1 MTSHMK
7 AARAFYDRAEYPDG
21 AVVGMSIWLVPES
34 VAGSAHS
41 FKHSLFYGY
50 PGKRI
55 VGYDKER
62 GKGDH
67 RHVKGRERPYKF
79 SSVETLV
86 SDFLSDVQHARGD
99 S

>member
-1 MTSHMK
+1 MK

-21 AVVGMSIWLVPES
+21 AVVGMRIWLVPES

-41 FKHSLFYGY
+41 FKYSLFYGY

-55 VGYDKER
+55 VGYDNER

-67 RHVKGRERPYKF
+67 RPAGGDESVYDFTTLEALLADFER
-79 SSVETLV
+79 
-86 SDFLSDVQHARGD
+86 DVTNWR
-99 S
+99 